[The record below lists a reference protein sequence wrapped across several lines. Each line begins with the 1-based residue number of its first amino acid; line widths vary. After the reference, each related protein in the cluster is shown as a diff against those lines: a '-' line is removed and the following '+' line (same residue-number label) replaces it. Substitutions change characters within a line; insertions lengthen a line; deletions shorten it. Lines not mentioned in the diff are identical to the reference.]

1 MPVMTR
7 LRNNMHIV
15 LYALLAAFLALIV
28 FEWGMN
34 FSGFSGGGALAG
46 KVNGKPIEYRQYE
59 QVYDGLVDNFR
70 RQSPQAELTDGLER
84 DLREQAWE
92 MAVDQVILEEQFE
105 KYAIRVA
112 DEEILAAVESDNP
125 PMVIFQNF
133 FNPET
138 GAIDRDKL
146 EQARMD
152 PENRD
157 VWIRIE
163 DIIRRELMVRKLQR
177 VLLSMVKVSDREVE
191 ELLEREFAAYSATV
205 LPVPFS
211 AAGADSLFSVTEK
224 EIDAWYRE
232 NREDFRQDPVRSLE
246 YVLFSAIPTGRDS
259 MVVKTELEGL
269 ASEFAETADDSAFVS
284 LQSDRVDTFNRRY
297 SRTDF
302 SPDAG
307 DALFGSSALKT
318 GSVIGPVAD
327 SGFYRLVKVHA
338 VSEGEPVARA
348 SHILIPFR
356 EGDPADRQKANSLIA
371 EIMQEIRSGTS
382 FAVLAGKY
390 SKDPGSAARGGD
402 LGWFGRNTMVPAFD
416 KAVFNTAVG
425 AVAGPVET
433 EFGLH
438 LVKVT
443 GRDDRLLSC
452 SEIVRDI
459 RPSSATLENARRKAA
474 EFQMEA
480 EEKGFDA
487 AAGSFGKEARRTGI
501 FSARSEIPS
510 LGSNNVLTRFAF
522 SASEGDV
529 SDVVD
534 MENGFLVARVDEKN
548 DSGYRGL
555 DGTLQD
561 SIRAVLLRKKKGEAL
576 DRKLDALL
584 AEKNGDLGTIAS
596 ALGGVRVVS
605 FDTLRYRDTDIPGYG
620 RDVRLM
626 EALTGMKPGD
636 VSKPVPVE
644 NGRVLVVLRDK
655 SYPGSPDL
663 DAARDRIR
671 PVLEKAKKER
681 FIQDY
686 FRAERNAAKIED
698 LRRL

>member
-1 MPVMTR
+1 MTR

-70 RQSPQAELTDGLER
+70 RQSPQAELTDGIER
-84 DLREQAWE
+84 ALREKAWE
-92 MAVDQVILEEQFE
+92 MVVDQVILEEQFD
-105 KYAIRVA
+105 KYAISVA
-112 DEEILAAVESDNP
+112 DGEIIAAVESDNP

-133 FNPET
+133 FDPET

-146 EQARMD
+146 DQARMD
-152 PENRD
+152 PENSE

-163 DIIRRELMVRKLQR
+163 EIIRRELMVRKLQR

-191 ELLEREFAAYSATV
+191 ELLEREFAAYSATF

-211 AAGADSLFSVTEK
+211 AVGADSLFSVTEK

-246 YVLFSAIPTGRDS
+246 YVLFSAIPTDRDS
-259 MVVKTELEGL
+259 MAVKAELEGL
-269 ASEFAETADDSAFVS
+269 AAEFAGTADDSAFVS
-284 LQSDRVDTFNRRY
+284 LQSDRADTFNRRY
-297 SRTDF
+297 SRADF

-307 DALFGSSALKT
+307 DALFGNSGLKPGLIT
-318 GSVIGPVAD
+318 GPVAD
-327 SGFYRLVKVHA
+327 DGFYRLVKVHA

-348 SHILIPFR
+348 SHILIPFQ
-356 EGDPADRQKANSLIA
+356 EGSPADKRKANELVA
-371 EIMQEIRSGTS
+371 KIMREIRSGTS
-382 FAVLAGKY
+382 FAALAGKY

-402 LGWFGRNTMVPAFD
+402 LGWFGRNAMVPEFD
-416 KAVFNTAVG
+416 DAVFNTAVG
-425 AVAGPVET
+425 ALTGPVET

-443 GRDDRLLSC
+443 GRDNRLLSC
-452 SEIVRDI
+452 SEIVREI
-459 RPSSATLENARRKAA
+459 RPSSATIENARRKAA

-480 EEKGFDA
+480 EEKGFDEA
-487 AAGSFGKEARRTGI
+487 SVSFGMEARQTGI
-501 FSARSEIPS
+501 FSARSEVP
-510 LGSNNVLTRFAF
+510 GVGFNNVLTRFAF
-522 SASEGDV
+522 SSSEGDV
-529 SDVVD
+529 SDVVN

-548 DSGYRGL
+548 DSGYREL
-555 DGTLQD
+555 DGVLQD
-561 SIRAVLLRKKKGEAL
+561 SIRAVLLTKKKGEAL

-584 AEKNGDLGTIAS
+584 AENNGDLGTIAS
-596 ALGGVRVVS
+596 ALGGIRVVS
-605 FDTLRYRDTDIPGYG
+605 FDAVRYRDMDIPGYG

-636 VSKPVPVE
+636 VSRPVPVE
-644 NGRVLVVLRDK
+644 NGRAVVVLRDK

-663 DAARDRIR
+663 DEARDRIR
-671 PVLEKAKKER
+671 PVLENAKKER

-686 FRAERNAAKIED
+686 FQAERNSANIED
-698 LRRL
+698 LRTF